1 MKRKTRITAIIAA
14 AAVASALAGCG
25 SSTGTA
31 GTSSSQQ
38 ASSAP
43 EETQTGETSAS
54 ADSAASGNADS
65 SSAPSDTASD
75 TSAEASD
82 GASITASDGTTIVAY
97 QGPAWHIDR
106 VYDNVAEGDKDYVAP
121 ATIYYPVISLG
132 RIENGCF
139 TADASSIPTA
149 SGTQDLSALQN
160 SLNSLSDSLHESDRS
175 TAAIK
180 ADGSFYEEDGMSYL
194 AESDAQITRFDG
206 DYFGVQV
213 TTVSFTGG
221 AHGYT
226 MHAGY
231 NYNTKTGKEVFISDV
246 LNDPD
251 SFPQTLADAFSK
263 KYPDAAS
270 GVIVDDVAGTFRQE
284 MAEDDGVPLQWNF
297 TNDGIRIYINAYDIT
312 AYAAGSFTIDFSTD
326 EYPDLIKSEYTAALS
341 DSESFFEPVEYGSIN
356 SPVDNTVTLSDGST
370 KTLRINYGD
379 EMYDFYSKDSV
390 PVTLEWG
397 SAKLDLGDLSGTSGC
412 SAFVAHLGSRLFLY
426 LDFSEGQDQYS
437 LSIYELGDEIKDV
450 KADSPT
456 VMNETDALYGDAPSS
471 PEYFRVTSPCSLL
484 GTSLAYRFVTMNED
498 GSYSPVERYY
508 TFEASDTGAVTL
520 TAKTDIA
527 AKVLSGDDVCFGC
540 EAAKVL
546 SGDADEEGTDGTIP
560 SGTKLSLYRTD
571 LKSIVD
577 LKAEDGTL
585 YRVTVESD
593 GSTSTIAGTDVH
605 SLFDE
610 ITDSGAGGN
619 SES

>member
-1 MKRKTRITAIIAA
+1 MKKSGEDLQVLKRSKKKIRGDYEEKNQNHSNHRSGSCCIRSRGLRQQHGNCRNIFIAA
-14 AAVASALAGCG
+14 GIV
-25 SSTGTA
+25 
-31 GTSSSQQ
+31 
-38 ASSAP
+38 
-43 EETQTGETSAS
+43 
-54 ADSAASGNADS
+54 
-65 SSAPSDTASD
+65 
-75 TSAEASD
+75 ASD

-139 TADASSIPTA
+139 TADSSSIPTA

-175 TAAIK
+175 TAAIA

-527 AKVLSGDDVCFGC
+527 AKVLSGD
-540 EAAKVL
+540 
-546 SGDADEEGTDGTIP
+546 ADEEGTDGTIP

>member
-1 MKRKTRITAIIAA
+1 M
-14 AAVASALAGCG
+14 
-25 SSTGTA
+25 
-31 GTSSSQQ
+31 
-38 ASSAP
+38 
-43 EETQTGETSAS
+43 
-54 ADSAASGNADS
+54 
-65 SSAPSDTASD
+65 
-75 TSAEASD
+75 
-82 GASITASDGTTIVAY
+82 AY

-175 TAAIK
+175 TAAIA

-426 LDFSEGQDQYS
+426 LDFSEGQDPYS

-484 GTSLAYRFVTMNED
+484 GTFLAYRFVTMNED

-520 TAKTDIA
+520 TAKTDI
-527 AKVLSGDDVCFGC
+527 
-540 EAAKVL
+540 AAKVL